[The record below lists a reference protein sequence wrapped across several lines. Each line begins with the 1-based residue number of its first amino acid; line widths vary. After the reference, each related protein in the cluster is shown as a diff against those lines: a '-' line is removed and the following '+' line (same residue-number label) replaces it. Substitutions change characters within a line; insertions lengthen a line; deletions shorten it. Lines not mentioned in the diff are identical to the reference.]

1 VAVPYADYDFF
12 LDQMPRHMAG
22 AFRFDVSWHRPMGTE
37 LLAHMD
43 PHNILHVGV
52 TQWDDLPANR
62 GAPSFDEPFATEIF
76 NTYFW
81 PMMCHTNMRRFLN
94 PNSKPVEHQ
103 GFLAVFLDETNMGLQ
118 GDEWPRFLMSSANPA
133 TTSSPECPP
142 MSRLRA
148 TQ

>member
-1 VAVPYADYDFF
+1 
-12 LDQMPRHMAG
+12 MT
-22 AFRFDVSWHRPMGTE
+22 S
-37 LLAHMD
+37 
-43 PHNILHVGV
+43 
-52 TQWDDLPANR
+52 LPTR

-81 PMMCHTNMRRFLN
+81 PMMWHTNMRRFLN
-94 PNSKPVEHQ
+94 PNSKSVEHQ

-118 GDEWPRFLMSSANPA
+118 GDGWQRFLMSSANPA
-133 TTSSPECPP
+133 TASSPECSP